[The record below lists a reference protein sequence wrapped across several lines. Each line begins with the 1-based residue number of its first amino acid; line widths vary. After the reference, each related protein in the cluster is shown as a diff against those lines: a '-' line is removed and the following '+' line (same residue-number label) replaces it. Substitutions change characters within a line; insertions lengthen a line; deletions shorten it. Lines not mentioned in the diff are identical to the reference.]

1 MVQPQQPGRSIG
13 PRRRDAILPS
23 HQQLFSCVFH
33 VIRPKRRANYICPPK
48 RYSIGMGTVHR
59 ARPTPRRTSPR
70 VLNRISPFFFYAA
83 YLNTDIYLESL
94 DQMGYSGTC
103 TQFSLRIRCTWACT
117 YIHNMIDKTFF
128 HFLWL
133 SNLICKVVTGT
144 TCLLDK
150 QDFLVTRRTSVLQTA
165 FRQLEIREGR
175 YRYRKRVN

>member
-70 VLNRISPFFFYAA
+70 VLNRSFLFLCGI
-83 YLNTDIYLESL
+83 LEHRHYLESL
-94 DQMGYSGTC
+94 DQMGNSGTC
-103 TQFSLRIRCTWACT
+103 TQFFPSHSMHMGACT
-117 YIHNMIDKTFF
+117 YMYIHNMIDKTFL

-144 TCLLDK
+144 TVPACWISK
-150 QDFLVTRRTSVLQTA
+150 IS
-165 FRQLEIREGR
+165 
-175 YRYRKRVN
+175 